1 MKKYS
6 FLVALAFILGGL
18 LNSVSA
24 QSFRLY
30 PKSGEPQQFDCS
42 AVDSLVFETPEVTG
56 PTFQLNYS
64 NLTATTVTLSV
75 VPDDPTVSYYYD
87 CITTEQLA
95 SSNGSVAEVVEGY
108 ISYLQ
113 QTYPTLSLENILDA
127 LCSKGAASDDVS
139 GLPAGTDF
147 VFYAIAVGD
156 DGKCYGEP
164 TTTKFTTLPGGDPAD
179 CTFDFDLTDI
189 TSEGLSMT
197 VKPSDSSV
205 RYWMGIT
212 SVADYPGDKALAL
225 EVKSNIEQY
234 ASEKGMTVAQVV
246 KGVTYMGEKELG
258 ESGLEKN
265 TQYYAYAYAMGED
278 GSCLGQIYKKS
289 FTTHS
294 SEVSDADI
302 SLKYRYFNG
311 DDLYNLDSEKYAKLQ
326 GRVYVQAVV
335 TPNETAANWV
345 VALGHGDITDETTYP
360 EESTKNAILQGGKLN
375 TEVNNFIADWKTC
388 TFLYYGADEAG
399 VDGQLHRLLVTFE
412 KDKAMPVSQFS
423 ETVDAPRKLMRA
435 PIARKKLNPV
445 EKRMVKTATDYIHRD
460 RLY

>member
-1 MKKYS
+1 MKKYG

-18 LNSVSA
+18 FNSVSA

-30 PKSGEPQQFDCS
+30 PKGGEAQQFDCS
-42 AVDSLVFETPEVTG
+42 AVDSLVFEAPEVTG
-56 PTFQLNYS
+56 PTFQLSYS

-75 VPDDPTVSYYYD
+75 TPDDPTVSYYYD
-87 CITTEQLA
+87 CVTEEQLA
-95 SSNGSVAEVVEGY
+95 SSDGSIASIVEGY

-113 QTYPTLSLENILDA
+113 KSYPTLSLENILGT
-127 LCSKGAASDDVS
+127 LLSKGPASDEVS
-139 GLPAGTDF
+139 GLPAGTNF
-147 VFYAIAVGD
+147 IFYAIPVGT

-164 TTTKFTTLPGGDPAD
+164 STTKFSTLPGGDPAD
-179 CTFDFDLTDI
+179 CTFSFDLTDI
-189 TSEGLSMT
+189 TSEGLT
-197 VKPSDSSV
+197 VGVKPSDSSV
-205 RYWMGIT
+205 RYWMGVT
-212 SVADYPGDKALAL
+212 SVADYPGDKALAM
-225 EVKSNIEQY
+225 EVKSDIEQY

-246 KGVTYMGEKELG
+246 KGVTFMGNKELP
-258 ESGLEKN
+258 ESGLDKD

-278 GSCLGQIYKKS
+278 GGCLGQVFKKS

-294 SEVSDADI
+294 TEVSDADV
-302 SLKYRYFNG
+302 SMKYRYFNG
-311 DDLYNLDSEKYAKLQ
+311 DDLYDLDSEKYAKLK

-335 TPNETAANWV
+335 TPNETATNWV
-345 VALGHGDITDETTYP
+345 VALAQGDLTDETTYP

-375 TEVNNFIADWKTC
+375 NELNTFIADWKTC
-388 TFLYYGADEAG
+388 TFLYYGADQSG

-435 PIARKKLNPV
+435 PIARKKLNTV

-460 RLY
+460 LLY